1 MASDPR
7 FASDQ
12 RQVVPKR
19 FIKAAIDE
27 LEEEGAT
34 DALLEGAWICRRP
47 LNRTLKRTWD
57 AKSAARAV
65 CVAIKN
71 GHSKSEIDREVQRKC
86 NVGQP
91 ACDCEKAELLVRQIL
106 TITAAVG
113 IVILLARFSQALLP
127 VILNVVILRLLP
139 RAISRQLTGIREA
152 VRALPDQSRV
162 IEGVF
167 TRIRQEASIIFPR

>member
-7 FASDQ
+7 FSSKD
-12 RQVVPKR
+12 RQVVPRK
-19 FIKAAIDE
+19 FIRAAIDE

-34 DALLEGAWICRRP
+34 DALLHQAWVCRRVFE
-47 LNRTLKRTWD
+47 RSTKRTWN
-57 AKSAARAV
+57 AKAAARAV

-71 GHSKSEIDREVQRKC
+71 GHSKAEIDREVQKKC

-106 TITAAVG
+106 TISAAVG
-113 IVILLARFSQALLP
+113 IVLLLARFSSALLP

-139 RAISRQLTGIREA
+139 RVISRQLGAVREA
-152 VRALPDQSRV
+152 VKALPDQTRV

-167 TRIRQEASIIFPR
+167 RRVRDEAAIIFPR